1 VAHSCRSIV
10 YLLGST
16 VVAVVARHL
25 RHRHRHRYCT
35 PRDKLL

>member
-25 RHRHRHRYCT
+25 RHRHRYCT